1 MDSFWSKLLILGIVA
16 AIGVFFI
23 HNVYTPQRSAQEA
36 MADSTQQSVNAV
48 KAGVDETLSI
58 VSGSQVE
65 NIANNNFAGASPKEI
80 TITKANGAIYT
91 FTSLSSTA
99 TDSEGK
105 VPGAQTLS
113 AVVDDSKNY
122 KQSTSLETIF
132 FAEQ

>member
-36 MADSTQQSVNAV
+36 MAVSTQQSVNAV

-65 NIANNNFAGASPKEI
+65 NIANNNFAGASPKKI
-80 TITKANGAIYT
+80 TITKANGATYT
-91 FTSLSSTA
+91 FTDLTSTA
-99 TDSEGK
+99 TDSAGK
-105 VPGAQTLS
+105 ETGAQTLNA
-113 AVVDDSKNY
+113 AVDNSKNY